1 MEGWR
6 HWCRYW
12 RGGNR
17 RCWKINNTTH
27 VLQDSHCFGYQHSWR
42 FFCPSPGCRRLLSS
56 IGKAFFKLTSF
67 VNSRWECLE
76 VLVWVYLT
84 YMSTLLLLQD
94 YRQQRPSQELVAKD
108 LHGIEWKFRHIYR
121 GTTDCYS
128 LDSYWLKKCSGWLY
142 WTSSNCRSAT
152 KASAHY
158 RMECV
163 CKQEEACFW
172 WRCAFLKV
180 RTAKSG
186 RYSALCCFLSHV
198 PIIFAGLLMENL
210 G

>member
-67 VNSRWECLE
+67 VNSRWECFD
-76 VLVWVYLT
+76 VFVWVYLT

-128 LDSYWLKKCSGWLY
+128 WILIDWQNALGGFIELLQIAGQPRRHLLTTGWSAFVNRKKLVSGDAVLFLRCQLLNLEGFLRY
-142 WTSSNCRSAT
+142 VVFFLMFPSFLQDC
-152 KASAHY
+152 
-158 RMECV
+158 
-163 CKQEEACFW
+163 W
-172 WRCAFLKV
+172 WR
-180 RTAKSG
+180 T
-186 RYSALCCFLSHV
+186 
-198 PIIFAGLLMENL
+198 
-210 G
+210 